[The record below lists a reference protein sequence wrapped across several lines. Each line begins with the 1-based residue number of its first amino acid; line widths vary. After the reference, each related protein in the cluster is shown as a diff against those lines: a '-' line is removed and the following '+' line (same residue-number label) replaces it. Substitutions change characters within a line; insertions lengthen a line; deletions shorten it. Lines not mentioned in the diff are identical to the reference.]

1 MNEFGMHFH
10 HLGLAVRRPEAAF
23 HYLKSLG
30 YSDGAAF
37 FDPLQQVNLAMRY
50 HAVMPAVEVIWPGDG
65 PSPIDSMI
73 KRGSGAMIY
82 HLCYMSNDVEATVNA
97 IDAAGLEIMPLGSA
111 KPAVLFGGLE
121 VSFYSI
127 TNVGIVELIQGE
139 PEPFKAAEK
148 NS

>member
-1 MNEFGMHFH
+1 MQFH
-10 HLGLAVRRPEAAF
+10 HLGWAVKRPDQAF

-30 YSDGAAF
+30 YTEGAMH

-50 HAVMPAVEVIWPGDG
+50 HREMPAVEVIWPGEG

-73 KRGSGAMIY
+73 KRNGGAMIY
-82 HLCYMSNDVEATVNA
+82 HLCYTSNDVEASINA

-111 KPAVLFGGLE
+111 KPAILFGGLE

-139 PEPFKAAEK
+139 PKPFM
-148 NS
+148 

>member
-10 HLGLAVRRPEAAF
+10 HLGLAVKRPDEAF
-23 HYLKSLG
+23 RYLGSLG
-30 YSDGAAF
+30 YTEGKTF
-37 FDPLQQVNLAMRY
+37 FDSLQQVNLAMRY
-50 HAVMPAVEVIWPGDG
+50 HTAMPAVEVIWPGEG

-73 KRGSGAMIY
+73 MRGGGALIY

-97 IDAAGLEIMPLGSA
+97 IDAAGLEIMPLGQA

-127 TNVGIVELIQGE
+127 SNVGIVELIQGE
-139 PEPFKAAEK
+139 PAPHAAAAD
-148 NS
+148 S